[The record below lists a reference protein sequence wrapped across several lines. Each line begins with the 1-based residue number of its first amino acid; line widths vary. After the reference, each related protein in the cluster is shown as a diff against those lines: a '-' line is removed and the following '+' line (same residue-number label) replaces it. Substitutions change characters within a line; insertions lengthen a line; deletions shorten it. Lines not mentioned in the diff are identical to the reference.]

1 METDVNAI
9 IFKMLTD
16 RVSKNLE
23 EKCGIEIQEK
33 IVLGFSGGADSICLL
48 DILHKL
54 GFKVVVAYFNH
65 QLRTSVDEEV
75 LFVRKVAKK
84 YKYDFRVGTDD
95 IKNLAEKFNKG
106 IEETAR
112 KFRYQF
118 LVKVAQE
125 TKSAFVVVA
134 HHADDQV
141 ETIMMNLIRGTG
153 LNGLIGMEQMS
164 YSEFSKSIPIVR
176 PLLNVWKDEI
186 MSYCEEND
194 LVFATDETNI
204 DEVFTRNR
212 IRGKLIPVLEKY
224 NPKFKQSLIRMSD
237 ILRDDND
244 FIRQYTE
251 GITGDVI
258 YLKKKNFVEIN
269 IQEFRRHP
277 VSVQRYIINDSL
289 QNFTNIGKKK
299 TFNLIENIR
308 KVFAGEI
315 TSHYSRLLNDFH
327 VIVEKDRGYLLI
339 DLDKMKGEGG
349 LKLENEVT
357 EVDIPGSTPINRN
370 WFLKITELDIDEVR
384 MVFNRNED
392 NFSAYLDAG
401 LGIRKIHMRKWQAG
415 DRYAPLG
422 LSGHSMKLS
431 DFWINKGFPKRFRAD
446 WPLILLN
453 EEIIWIPGF
462 QPAFDFRITDS
473 TKCVIKLDVREE
485 K

>member
-1 METDVNAI
+1 
-9 IFKMLTD
+9 MLTD
-16 RVSKNLE
+16 QVLKKLE
-23 EKCGIEIQEK
+23 DKCGIEIQEK

-54 GFKVVVAYFNH
+54 GFIVVVAYFNH
-65 QLRTSVDEEV
+65 QLRTSANEEV

-84 YKYDFRVGTDD
+84 YKYDFRVGTED
-95 IKNLAEKFNKG
+95 IKKLAEKLNMG

-112 KFRYQF
+112 NFRYQF
-118 LVKVAQE
+118 LMKIAQE
-125 TKSAFVVVA
+125 TKSACVVVA

-153 LNGLIGMEQMS
+153 LNGLIGMGQMS

-186 MSYCEEND
+186 VSYCEEND
-194 LVFATDETNI
+194 LVFATDETNT

-237 ILRDDND
+237 ILRNDNA
-244 FIRQYTE
+244 FITQYTE
-251 GITGDVI
+251 EIIGDVI
-258 YLKKKNFVEIN
+258 HLQKKNFVEIN
-269 IQEFRRHP
+269 IQEFRQHP
-277 VSVQRYIINDSL
+277 VSIQRYIINDLL
-289 QNFTNIGKKK
+289 QNFTNMGKKK

-315 TSHYSRLLNDFH
+315 TSHYSRLLNDLH
-327 VIVEKDRGYLLI
+327 VIVEKDRGCLLI
-339 DLDKMKGEGG
+339 NLDDMKGEGG

-357 EVDIPGSTPINRN
+357 KVAIPGSTPINQN
-370 WFLKITELDIDEVR
+370 WCLTITELDIDEVR
-384 MVFNRNED
+384 TIFNKNED
-392 NFSAYLDAG
+392 KFSAYLDAG
-401 LGIRKIHMRKWQAG
+401 LGERKITMRKWQAG

-431 DFWINKGFPKRFRAD
+431 DFWINKGFPKRIRDD

-453 EEIIWIPGF
+453 EKIIWIPGF
-462 QPAFDFRITDS
+462 QPAFGFRITDS
-473 TKCVIKLDVREE
+473 TKRVIRLNVRED